1 VLEAGVVHGGGVV
14 DGDGGALALHGRGDV
29 EGGAVAD
36 VVAVG
41 LERRAEHGHAHAAE
55 AAVEL
60 LAGQVDHPGAAAQVD
75 GVDLAQEAQRLVDAE
90 LARRG
95 P

>member
-1 VLEAGVVHGGGVV
+1 MEAATSSAGLSRMSSLLGLKAAPRHG
-14 DGDGGALALHGRGDV
+14 D
-29 EGGAVAD
+29 
-36 VVAVG
+36 
-41 LERRAEHGHAHAAE
+41 AHAAE

-60 LAGQVDHPGAAAQVD
+60 LAGQVDHPRPAAQVD